1 MYLLCLSSSE
11 QNLQQYDSTLA
22 KRRSAK
28 ASYPGYQSTR
38 MFESASVPHFHPKDG
53 KLAAIYSYN
62 HYNLSFSYIMIT
74 VITSNEDM
82 LDARTTVNLI
92 NYITFK

>member
-28 ASYPGYQSTR
+28 ASYPSYQSTR
-38 MFESASVPHFHPKDG
+38 MFESASVPHFHPKGREVSG
-53 KLAAIYSYN
+53 KL
-62 HYNLSFSYIMIT
+62 
-74 VITSNEDM
+74 
-82 LDARTTVNLI
+82 
-92 NYITFK
+92 